1 VKPSPPPDLLLR
13 LIEEARAQTASR
25 RPIMPEDELEQLCV
39 PSQRDFAAALKKP
52 KLAVIAEMKART
64 PALGVL
70 AGEDYSPARLAGDY
84 ERAGADAISVLCQE
98 ASFGGLPLHLAEARS
113 ATQLPILRKD
123 FVVEEYQVLEARA
136 LHADSVLLIV
146 AALDRRDLAKLLE
159 ISRRWAM
166 EPLVEVHDE
175 QELDAALETGARLVG
190 VNHRDLR
197 TFEIDISLTE
207 RLRPRA
213 PADVVF
219 VAESGI
225 KTADDARR
233 VRAAGADA
241 VLVGE
246 ALMRAD
252 DVKAKIQ
259 ELSVQ

>member
-1 VKPSPPPDLLLR
+1 VKAPPDLLAR
-13 LIEEARAQTASR
+13 LVDEARAETERR
-25 RPIMPEDELEQLCV
+25 RPIMPEAELHQLCV
-39 PSQRDFAAALKKP
+39 RCKRDFGAALRKP

-70 AGEDYSPARLAGDY
+70 AGEDYAPARLAAEYD
-84 ERAGADAISVLCQE
+84 RAGAAAISVLCQE
-98 ASFGGLPLHLAEARS
+98 ASFGGRPLHLAQARS
-113 ATQLPILRKD
+113 STRKPILRKD

-146 AALDRRDLAKLLE
+146 AALGREGLEDLLAQ
-159 ISRRWAM
+159 SRRWGM

-175 QELDAALETGARLVG
+175 SELDLALEAGSRVVG

-197 TFEIDISLTE
+197 SFEVDLSLTE

-213 PADVVF
+213 PAEVVF

-225 KTADDARR
+225 HSAEDARR

-252 DVKAKIQ
+252 DVRAKIR
-259 ELSVQ
+259 ELSVP

>member
-1 VKPSPPPDLLLR
+1 LR
-13 LIEEARAQTASR
+13 LVEEARAQTASR
-25 RPIMPEDELEQLCV
+25 RPIMPDEELEQLCV
-39 PSQRDFAAALKKP
+39 PSKRDFAAALRKP
-52 KLAVIAEMKART
+52 KLAVIAEMKAKT

-70 AGEDYSPARLAGDY
+70 AGDDYSPARLAAAY
-84 ERAGADAISVLCQE
+84 EAAGAAAVSVLCQE
-98 ASFGGLPLHLAEARS
+98 ASFGGQPVHLAEARA

-123 FVVEEYQVLEARA
+123 FVVDEYQVLEARA

-146 AALDRRDLAKLLE
+146 AALDRADLSRLLE
-159 ISRRWAM
+159 SSRRWAM

-175 QELDAALETGARLVG
+175 QELDAALEARARVVG

-197 TFEIDISLTE
+197 TFDIDLSLTE

-225 KTADDARR
+225 KTAADAKR

-241 VLVGE
+241 ALVGE
-246 ALMRAD
+246 ALMRAP
-252 DVKAKIQ
+252 DVKAKIE
-259 ELSVQ
+259 ELSVA

>member
-1 VKPSPPPDLLLR
+1 VKAPPDLLAR
-13 LIEEARAQTASR
+13 LVEEARAETALR
-25 RPIMPEDELEQLCV
+25 RPVMPEAELEQLCV
-39 PSQRDFAAALKKP
+39 RCRRDFAGALRKP
-52 KLAVIAEMKART
+52 RLAVIAEMKAKT

-70 AGEDYSPARLAGDY
+70 AGDDYSPARLAAEFD
-84 ERAGADAISVLCQE
+84 RAGAAAISVLCQQ
-98 ASFGGLPLHLAEARS
+98 ASFGGRPLHLAEARG
-113 ATQLPILRKD
+113 ATRKPILRKD
-123 FVVEEYQVLEARA
+123 FVVDEYQVLEARA

-146 AALDRRDLAKLLE
+146 AALGRGGLE
-159 ISRRWAM
+159 GLMVASRRWAM

-175 QELDAALETGARLVG
+175 LELDLALEAGARVVG

-197 TFEIDISLTE
+197 TFEVDLSLTE

-213 PADVVF
+213 PREVVF

-225 KTADDARR
+225 HTAADARR

-252 DVKAKIQ
+252 DVRAKVR
-259 ELSVQ
+259 ELSVA